1 MKAIQ
6 IAQTGGPEVLRL
18 ADVPDPSPGPGQVLV
33 RLSAIGINF
42 VDTYHRGGLY
52 PRAVPFV
59 PGGEGAGE
67 VVAVGDGVSGVAA
80 GDRVAS
86 TDLAGAYAELAVVAA
101 DRLVPLPAG
110 VPDEVAAAVLL
121 QGMTAHYLLHDSY
134 PVHAGDPV
142 LVHAAAGGMG
152 LLLSQW
158 GKALG
163 ARVIGTA
170 STPEKV
176 ELARSAGANPVLG
189 YDGFAAA
196 VRDLTDGDGV
206 AAVYD
211 GVGRA
216 TFDESLASLRRHGV
230 LVLYGQ
236 SSGPV
241 PPFDLA
247 RLNSGGSLY
256 VTRPTLGHFVSTP
269 AELLSRAGD
278 VLGRVAAG
286 TLSVRIGGRYPLAEA
301 ARAHEDL
308 ESRRTTGKL
317 LLIP

>member
-6 IAQTGGPEVLRL
+6 IGKTGGPGVLRL
-18 ADVPDPSPGPGQVLV
+18 ADLPDPSPGPGQVLV
-33 RLSAIGINF
+33 RLSAIGVNF
-42 VDTYHRGGLY
+42 VDTYHRSGLY

-67 VVAVGDGVSGVAA
+67 VVAVGDGVAGAA
-80 GDRVAS
+80 VGDRVAS

-101 DRLVPLPAG
+101 DRLVPLPPG

-134 PVHAGDPV
+134 PVRSGDPV

-158 GKALG
+158 GTALG

-170 STPEKV
+170 STPGKV
-176 ELARSAGANPVLG
+176 ELARTAGANPVLG

-286 TLSVRIGGRYPLAEA
+286 TLSVRIGDRYPLAEA

-308 ESRRTTGKL
+308 EGRRTTGKL

>member
-6 IAQTGGPEVLRL
+6 IGQTGGPEVLRL
-18 ADVPDPSPGPGQVLV
+18 ADLPDPSPGPGQVLV
-33 RLSAIGINF
+33 RLSAIGVNF

-67 VVAVGDGVSGVAA
+67 VVAVGDGVSGVLA

-134 PVHAGDPV
+134 PVRPGDPV

>member
-6 IAQTGGPEVLRL
+6 IAQTGGPDVLRL
-18 ADVPDPSPGPGQVLV
+18 ADLPDPSPGPGQVLV

-67 VVAVGDGVSGVAA
+67 VVAVGDGVSGVVA

-134 PVHAGDPV
+134 PVRPGDPV

-308 ESRRTTGKL
+308 EARRTTGKL

>member
-6 IAQTGGPEVLRL
+6 IAQTGGPDVLRL
-18 ADVPDPSPGPGQVLV
+18 ADLPDPSPGPGQVLV

-67 VVAVGDGVSGVAA
+67 VVAVGDAVSGVVA

-134 PVHAGDPV
+134 PVRPGDPV

-308 ESRRTTGKL
+308 EARRTTGKL

>member
-6 IAQTGGPEVLRL
+6 IGQTGGPEVLRL
-18 ADVPDPSPGPGQVLV
+18 AELPDPSPGPGQVLV
-33 RLSAIGINF
+33 RLSAIGVNF

-67 VVAVGDGVSGVAA
+67 VVAVGDGVSGAVV
-80 GDRVAS
+80 GDRVGS

-110 VPDEVAAAVLL
+110 VPDEVAAAALL

-134 PVHAGDPV
+134 PVRSGDPV

-158 GKALG
+158 GTALG

-176 ELARSAGANPVLG
+176 ELARAAGANPVLG

-269 AELLSRAGD
+269 AELLRRAGD
-278 VLGRVAAG
+278 VLGRVADG
-286 TLSVRIGGRYPLAEA
+286 SLSVRIGGRYPLAEA
-301 ARAHEDL
+301 AQAHEDL
-308 ESRRTTGKL
+308 EARRTTGKL

>member
-6 IAQTGGPEVLRL
+6 IAQTGGPDVLRL
-18 ADVPDPSPGPGQVLV
+18 ADLPDPSPGPGQVLV

-67 VVAVGDGVSGVAA
+67 VVAVGDGVSGVVA

-110 VPDEVAAAVLL
+110 VPDEGAAAVLL

-134 PVHAGDPV
+134 PVRPGDPV

-308 ESRRTTGKL
+308 EARRTTGKL

>member
-6 IAQTGGPEVLRL
+6 IGQTGGPEVLRL
-18 ADVPDPSPGPGQVLV
+18 AELPDPSPGPGQVLV
-33 RLSAIGINF
+33 RLSAIGVNF

-230 LVLYGQ
+230 LVLFGQ

-256 VTRPTLGHFVSTP
+256 ITRPTLGHFVSTP

-278 VLGRVAAG
+278 VLGRVADG
-286 TLSVRIGGRYPLAEA
+286 SLSVRIGGRYPLAEA

>member
-6 IAQTGGPEVLRL
+6 IAQTGGPDVLRL
-18 ADVPDPSPGPGQVLV
+18 ADLPDPSPGPGQVLV

-67 VVAVGDGVSGVAA
+67 VVAVGDGVSGVVA

-134 PVHAGDPV
+134 PVRPGDPV

-256 VTRPTLGHFVSTP
+256 VTRPTLGHFVSTT
-269 AELLSRAGD
+269 AELRSRAGD

-301 ARAHEDL
+301 AQAHEDL
-308 ESRRTTGKL
+308 EARRTTGKL

>member
-6 IAQTGGPEVLRL
+6 IDQTGGPEVLRL
-18 ADVPDPSPGPGQVLV
+18 ADLPEPSPGPGQALV
-33 RLSAIGINF
+33 RLSAIGVNF
-42 VDTYHRGGLY
+42 VDTYQRKGLY

-59 PGGEGAGE
+59 PGAEGAGE
-67 VVAVGDGVSGVAA
+67 VVAVGDGVSGVAV
-80 GDRVAS
+80 GQRVAS

-110 VPDEVAAAVLL
+110 VPDELGAAVLL

-134 PVHAGDPV
+134 PVRPGDPV

-158 GKALG
+158 GRALG

-176 ELARSAGANPVLG
+176 ELARAAGANPVLG
-189 YDGFAAA
+189 YDGFAAG

-241 PPFDLA
+241 PPFDLN
-247 RLNSGGSLY
+247 RLNGGGSLY
-256 VTRPTLGHFVSTP
+256 VTRPTLGHFVSSA
-269 AELLSRAGD
+269 AELLRRAGD
-278 VLGRVAAG
+278 VLGRVAGG
-286 TLSVRIGGRYPLAEA
+286 TLSVRVGGRYPLADA

-308 ESRRTTGKL
+308 EARRTTGKL

>member
-6 IAQTGGPEVLRL
+6 IAQTGGPDVLRL
-18 ADVPDPSPGPGQVLV
+18 ADLPDPSPGPGQVLV

-67 VVAVGDGVSGVAA
+67 VVAVGDGVSGVVA

-86 TDLAGAYAELAVVAA
+86 TDLAGAYAEHAVVAA

-134 PVHAGDPV
+134 PVRPGDPV

-308 ESRRTTGKL
+308 EARRTTGKL

>member
-6 IAQTGGPEVLRL
+6 IDQTGGPEVLRL
-18 ADVPDPSPGPGQVLV
+18 ADIPDPTPGPGQVVV
-33 RLSAIGINF
+33 RLSAIGVNF

-67 VVAVGDGVSGVAA
+67 VVAVGDGVSGVVA

-134 PVHAGDPV
+134 PVRPGDPV

-211 GVGRA
+211 GVCRA
-216 TFDESLASLRRHGV
+216 TFEESLASLRRHGV
-230 LVLYGQ
+230 LVLDGQ

-247 RLNSGGSLY
+247 RLGSGGSLY

-308 ESRRTTGKL
+308 EARRTTGKL

>member
-1 MKAIQ
+1 
-6 IAQTGGPEVLRL
+6 
-18 ADVPDPSPGPGQVLV
+18 
-33 RLSAIGINF
+33 
-42 VDTYHRGGLY
+42 
-52 PRAVPFV
+52 
-59 PGGEGAGE
+59 
-67 VVAVGDGVSGVAA
+67 
-80 GDRVAS
+80 
-86 TDLAGAYAELAVVAA
+86 
-101 DRLVPLPAG
+101 
-110 VPDEVAAAVLL
+110 
-121 QGMTAHYLLHDSY
+121 
-134 PVHAGDPV
+134 
-142 LVHAAAGGMG
+142 MG

-308 ESRRTTGKL
+308 EARRTTGKL

>member
-1 MKAIQ
+1 
-6 IAQTGGPEVLRL
+6 
-18 ADVPDPSPGPGQVLV
+18 
-33 RLSAIGINF
+33 

-308 ESRRTTGKL
+308 EARRTTGKL

>member
-6 IAQTGGPEVLRL
+6 IAQTGGPDVLRL
-18 ADVPDPSPGPGQVLV
+18 ADLPDPSPGPGQVLV

-67 VVAVGDGVSGVAA
+67 VVAVGDGVSGVVA

-134 PVHAGDPV
+134 PVRPGDPV

-158 GKALG
+158 GTALG

-176 ELARSAGANPVLG
+176 ELARAAGANPVLG

-308 ESRRTTGKL
+308 EARRTTGKL

>member
-18 ADVPDPSPGPGQVLV
+18 TDVPDPSPDPGQVLV

-134 PVHAGDPV
+134 PVRPGDPV

-152 LLLSQW
+152 LLLGQW

-308 ESRRTTGKL
+308 EARRTTGKL
-317 LLIP
+317 LLVP